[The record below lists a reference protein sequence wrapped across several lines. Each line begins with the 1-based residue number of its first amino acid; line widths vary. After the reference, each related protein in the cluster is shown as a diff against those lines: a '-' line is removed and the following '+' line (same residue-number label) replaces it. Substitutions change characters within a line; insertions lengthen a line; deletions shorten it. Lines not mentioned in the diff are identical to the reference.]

1 MLVGQ
6 LLEAG
11 GNRLRLDELSNGKAL
26 LRNIE
31 TNETKF
37 ISEFQLVTAILE
49 GIVAIQG
56 KPRQSADGLAVSGAL
71 QTNINLRQETK
82 NAVDQMLH
90 KRAWLEGLQSRGIDR
105 LVDEPWVRAAKADL
119 KRTDLKNVRDFS
131 ISTLAATQR
140 QLAKVDGDWS
150 QLIPRFSDRGGGGK
164 PRIDSR
170 AEDVI
175 HQTIEQLLSKPGR
188 VVKTRVCQS
197 VRVAIQSMNVGLTNN
212 PIEIPGDMTI
222 ARRIQQKIPA
232 FEISLRNDGRSFAKK
247 TFRSNSFARDVPDVP
262 LLVSEYDDMD
272 CEVFL
277 IDQELSLPCG
287 RAYLTHGVCQ
297 ATAVPLG
304 FDLSHESRSFDSA
317 MGAIC
322 NSFLPKDMNL
332 PEFQGCKHAWNG
344 YGAQGTILLDNAR
357 YNFSKDMR
365 QQADAIGLQIA
376 GVRPYG
382 PTEKREIEY
391 FNHITKM
398 DFCKDLP
405 GYRGRKDD
413 PDSVKTG
420 LEAAIMG
427 VDAFR
432 NAYAFWVT
440 DIYMNKSG
448 NDGWTP
454 RQRWLKYY
462 DTHSPA
468 VRWSREE
475 IALLRLRPDL
485 SDFRDS
491 GGIKRLNLI
500 YDSDSFRKLKDLLGA
515 SAKVA
520 IFTDRKDMTYIV
532 AKNPI
537 TQQVFRVPCTT
548 DHKYTRG
555 LTEYQQILI
564 LKIARERGMKNP
576 SLREM
581 VESREELRLIVEQE
595 ARSSKMKRRQKA
607 IRVGT
612 VTQVDF
618 SDTSIEKVRTQHA
631 KKQEIVITALEDS
644 MLELEEVELDL
655 ADEAWGAV

>member
-1 MLVGQ
+1 M
-6 LLEAG
+6 
-11 GNRLRLDELSNGKAL
+11 RLDELSNGKAL

-37 ISEFQLVTAILE
+37 VSEFQLVTAILDGLV
-49 GIVAIQG
+49 GIQS
-56 KPRQSADGLAVSGAL
+56 KSRQSVVGLAVSGAL

-90 KRAWLEGLQSRGIDR
+90 KRAWIEGLQSRGIDR

-131 ISTLAATQR
+131 VSTLAATQR

-164 PRIDSR
+164 PRIDPR

-197 VRVAIQSMNVGLTNN
+197 VRVAIQAMNVALPKN

-232 FEISLRNDGRSFAKK
+232 LEISVRNDGRSFAKK
-247 TFRSNSFARDVPDVP
+247 KFRSNSFARDVPDIP

-304 FDLSHESRSFDSA
+304 FDLSHESRSYDSA

-322 NSFLPKDMNL
+322 NSLLPKDMSL
-332 PEFQGCKHAWNG
+332 PEFQGCTYAWNG
-344 YGAQGTILLDNAR
+344 YGAQGSMILDGAK
-357 YNFSKDMR
+357 YNKSKDFR
-365 QQADAIGLQIA
+365 KQADSYGLQIA
-376 GVRPYG
+376 GARPYG
-382 PTEKREIEY
+382 PTEKREIEF
-391 FNHITKM
+391 FNNITKL

-413 PDSVKTG
+413 SDSVKNG
-420 LEAAIMG
+420 LKAAIMG
-427 VDAFR
+427 VNAFR
-432 NAYAFWVT
+432 NAYAIWVT
-440 DIYMNKSG
+440 DIYMNRPG
-448 NDGWTP
+448 HDGWTP

-462 DTHSPA
+462 DKNSPA
-468 VRWSREE
+468 IRWSRDE
-475 IALLRLRPDL
+475 IALLRLRPEE
-485 SDFRDS
+485 SKFRSS
-491 GGIKRLNLI
+491 GGIMRLNLI
-500 YDSDSFRKLKDLLGA
+500 YDSDSFRKLREFLGA
-515 SAKVA
+515 NAEVA
-520 IFTDRKDMTYIV
+520 FYTDRKDLTYIF

-564 LKIARERGMKNP
+564 LKIAKDRGMNNP
-576 SLREM
+576 SLWDM
-581 VESREELRLIVEQE
+581 VESREKLRLMVEKE
-595 ARSSKMKRRQKA
+595 ARSSKMKMRQKA
-607 IRVGT
+607 VRVGT
-612 VTQVDF
+612 VTQVNLSDF
-618 SDTSIEKVRTQHA
+618 PYENAISQQMV

-644 MLELEEVELDL
+644 MLSLEEVELDL
-655 ADEAWGAV
+655 SDEAWGAV